1 MKRTMTPASAFVVSE
16 VKVSYVNKVKAAE
29 RKQIMS
35 SFDTYQLLLHT
46 WELDTLD
53 LQEHFCVLMLNRSN
67 QVLALYR
74 LSTGGLTGTVADPRL
89 VFSTALKV
97 CACSIILAHNHPSGT
112 LRPSRADEELTYK
125 MKEAGRMLDIK
136 VLDHIILSS
145 ENYFSF
151 ADEGLL

>member
-1 MKRTMTPASAFVVSE
+1 
-16 VKVSYVNKVKAAE
+16 
-29 RKQIMS
+29 
-35 SFDTYQLLLHT
+35 
-46 WELDTLD
+46 
-53 LQEHFCVLMLNRSN
+53 
-67 QVLALYR
+67 
-74 LSTGGLTGTVADPRL
+74 DPRL

-97 CACSIILAHNHPSGT
+97 CACSIILAHNYPSGT

-145 ENYFSF
+145 EHYFSF